1 MARALAAL
9 TPTPGRAAALAA
21 TLVAMVGAV
30 TLNHDLVGVFYD
42 DGLYAGLAIAL
53 GRGLGY
59 VHPHLPG
66 TPAAVHYP
74 PLYPLVLAPLFRVFS
89 VPTAAYLG
97 KVLNVLLAALGTG
110 LIAWHAARNR
120 LVGEE
125 LPVWLAPAVVAGT
138 AIAIPVLATQAV
150 LFSEPLFAVLLAAAV
165 VLADAPPPRLPASA
179 AACLAGVAAGLAL
192 LTRSVGIAAGGGIVV
207 FLLATRRA
215 PPRVA
220 LAAAAPVALAAGGW
234 ALWLLR
240 HRGGI
245 DPALA
250 MGYGTYVEMARQ
262 AGLGVF
268 WPATRDLFRPLGDL
282 TLGLIALPAIY
293 YLFAAAA
300 VVVGGYG
307 GYLLS
312 RRSSVGW
319 TLVFYFLT
327 LLVWPFPSDRFLWG
341 VLPWLALAWA
351 AGAAALWRHGR
362 LRLPLL
368 VLATVMGIGYG
379 EIEVRGFAGR
389 WWGSTAHRIS
399 ANFAEL
405 LPWLATLP
413 PQTILAIDDEALVW
427 LYTGRTSA
435 PLYVYG
441 YHGRTETRPT
451 PAEHRAYLERQG
463 VTHVVLTGFGS
474 GSDVELRALLGA
486 YPRWLTAVHAWPGG
500 RAAFQARREP

>member
-319 TLVFYFLT
+319 TLVFYFLA

-500 RAAFQARREP
+500 RAAFQVRREP

>member
-1 MARALAAL
+1 
-9 TPTPGRAAALAA
+9 
-21 TLVAMVGAV
+21 MVGAV

-300 VVVGGYG
+300 VMVGGYG
-307 GYLLS
+307 GDLLLRPS
-312 RRSSVGW
+312 CAGG
-319 TLVFYFLT
+319 THGFCFL
-327 LLVWPFPSDRFLWG
+327 P
-341 VLPWLALAWA
+341 
-351 AGAAALWRHGR
+351 
-362 LRLPLL
+362 LPLL
-368 VLATVMGIGYG
+368 PV
-379 EIEVRGFAGR
+379 
-389 WWGSTAHRIS
+389 SSH
-399 ANFAEL
+399 
-405 LPWLATLP
+405 
-413 PQTILAIDDEALVW
+413 
-427 LYTGRTSA
+427 
-435 PLYVYG
+435 
-441 YHGRTETRPT
+441 
-451 PAEHRAYLERQG
+451 
-463 VTHVVLTGFGS
+463 
-474 GSDVELRALLGA
+474 
-486 YPRWLTAVHAWPGG
+486 PRLWGG
-500 RAAFQARREP
+500 RPL

>member
-1 MARALAAL
+1 
-9 TPTPGRAAALAA
+9 
-21 TLVAMVGAV
+21 
-30 TLNHDLVGVFYD
+30 
-42 DGLYAGLAIAL
+42 
-53 GRGLGY
+53 
-59 VHPHLPG
+59 
-66 TPAAVHYP
+66 
-74 PLYPLVLAPLFRVFS
+74 
-89 VPTAAYLG
+89 
-97 KVLNVLLAALGTG
+97 
-110 LIAWHAARNR
+110 
-120 LVGEE
+120 
-125 LPVWLAPAVVAGT
+125 
-138 AIAIPVLATQAV
+138 
-150 LFSEPLFAVLLAAAV
+150 
-165 VLADAPPPRLPASA
+165 
-179 AACLAGVAAGLAL
+179 
-192 LTRSVGIAAGGGIVV
+192 
-207 FLLATRRA
+207 
-215 PPRVA
+215 
-220 LAAAAPVALAAGGW
+220 
-234 ALWLLR
+234 
-240 HRGGI
+240 
-245 DPALA
+245 

-500 RAAFQARREP
+500 RAAFQVRREP